1 MIVLLE
7 CLGHSWMIENP
18 AGSCI
23 LLHPWL
29 QWAIKTIQGAS
40 GKVLSFEIMNAFDS
54 HPKESPKQQSLMK
67 ATGEKENDIVFFLVL
82 KGM

>member
-1 MIVLLE
+1 MIILLE

-54 HPKESPKQQSLMK
+54 HPKATKFDESYRGKRK
-67 ATGEKENDIVFFLVL
+67 
-82 KGM
+82 